1 MANTPAGRAAP
12 SSGYSLAQILL
23 HWGIAALVIWQLV
36 FGESLPEAE
45 RIVRQGG
52 TVDATTAFLADS
64 HIWVGFAILAL
75 VIVRLGLRLA
85 HGAPAADAPN
95 RVAGALARITHAV
108 FYVLLFAVP
117 VTGILDYYLNLP
129 TGDIHTLGKPLFIVL
144 IALHAGAALWHQ
156 WIRHDGTLRRMLVP
170 AR

>member
-1 MANTPAGRAAP
+1 MANTRAGTAEP
-12 SSGYSLAQILL
+12 SAGYSLAQILL
-23 HWGIAALVIWQLV
+23 HWTIAALVIWQLV

-52 TVDATTAFLADS
+52 TIDATTAFLADS

-85 HGAPAADAPN
+85 HGAPAADEPN
-95 RVAGALARITHAV
+95 RVAGTLAHLAHAL
-108 FYVLLFAVP
+108 FYVLLFTVP
-117 VTGILDYYLNLP
+117 VTGILNYYFELP
-129 TGDIHTLGKPLFIVL
+129 AGDIHTFGKPLFIVL
-144 IALHAGAALWHQ
+144 IALHAGAAFWHQ
-156 WIRHDGTLRRMLVP
+156 FVRHDGTLRRMLVP